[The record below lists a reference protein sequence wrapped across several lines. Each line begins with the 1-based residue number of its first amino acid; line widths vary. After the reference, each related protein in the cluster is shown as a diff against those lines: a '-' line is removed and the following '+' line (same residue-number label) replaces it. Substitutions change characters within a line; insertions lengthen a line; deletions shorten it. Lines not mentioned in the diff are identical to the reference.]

1 MGRPRG
7 KKHGGVSASW
17 SQGAL
22 LINQSQRGGARAP
35 QTRDNGA
42 GEWKVFSPADYKN
55 EAFEAYY
62 KVSLIYCCKSYIS

>member
-1 MGRPRG
+1 MQTR
-7 KKHGGVSASW
+7 
-17 SQGAL
+17 L
-22 LINQSQRGGARAP
+22 LKSSTNAIQRGGGRAP

-62 KVSLIYCCKSYIS
+62 KVIQIHF